1 MAKFKYVIVGYIS
14 DSVMIVHF
22 IWIPEKGEFP
32 FQISWQSITGMNS
45 CGGSVLNENYI
56 LTAGHCC
63 KGVDSSFQI
72 VAGEY
77 KPHEIDGT
85 EQRRDLLQRI
95 LHENYD
101 PYTIDNDVCI
111 VQVICLCQNEKLPA
125 YSPGKLNGYLSNSQ
139 KKKPVLNHLK
149 ASNIQRQLE
158 ILSNFY

>member
-1 MAKFKYVIVGYIS
+1 
-14 DSVMIVHF
+14 MIVHF

-95 LHENYD
+95 LHENLLLLREHVSYACF
-101 PYTIDNDVCI
+101 TEN
-111 VQVICLCQNEKLPA
+111 NEKGCA
-125 YSPGKLNGYLSNSQ
+125 
-139 KKKPVLNHLK
+139 LK
-149 ASNIQRQLE
+149 FRV
-158 ILSNFY
+158 